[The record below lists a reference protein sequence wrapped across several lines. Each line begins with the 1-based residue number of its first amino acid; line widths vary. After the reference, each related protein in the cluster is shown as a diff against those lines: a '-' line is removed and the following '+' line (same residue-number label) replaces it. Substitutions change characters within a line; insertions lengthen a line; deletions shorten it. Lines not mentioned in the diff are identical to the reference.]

1 MSSLKSY
8 QCIINILIYYIFFLY
23 LCTCVLKII
32 CSTLLDVYVPFF
44 KLMNWAV
51 VTLKYCIE
59 VFELWVEGISFMSF
73 SLCVSVSGELEKLQA
88 ECCSLQNECDSLRAE
103 KTTLMQKLHR
113 LEEELDRWV
122 TFTQTGSQ
130 WSLDHFTQQKWVCFY
145 IMSESTPALLNEE
158 WLNHHIAQQLHLF
171 VFTKD
176 CLFDDAFSNNRLP
189 L

>member
-1 MSSLKSY
+1 M
-8 QCIINILIYYIFFLY
+8 YYIFFLY

-59 VFELWVEGISFMSF
+59 VFGLWMEGISFMRF

-122 TFTQTGSQ
+122 TFTQTDSLCL
-130 WSLDHFTQQKWVCFY
+130 LDHFTQQTWVTSLNGFRVHYVRFPTCSLKWRMF
-145 IMSESTPALLNEE
+145 ESSILHNNCIALYLQKTFQMI
-158 WLNHHIAQQLHLF
+158 L
-171 VFTKD
+171 
-176 CLFDDAFSNNRLP
+176 
-189 L
+189 